1 MNDLPAQPDLAP
13 RPSRRRDPRT
23 AVVIVGGAIAV
34 LVGVIL
40 VSLLLGRPGPGG
52 DGVAVASPSGS
63 ASPDP
68 SASPSPILPSGSP
81 APTGSPASPASPAP
95 AATPPPTGS
104 AGGRTPFPIQAAAQ
118 DVLMAPGPDGGVYVL
133 VPVER
138 RAVIALVS
146 SDGHVA
152 AGWPIE
158 LDSGY
163 CWQLLSARD
172 GSVRAV
178 CDVPPGAD
186 DGLQAPV
193 ARIHAIDA
201 RGRPRPGWPVEIE
214 SGSVAAMNGDGM
226 AVVVRP
232 YGGDALPEGVVE
244 PAMLVLVGPDGSIRT
259 SNTEVPVPCCQSTV
273 VLGPDGTGY
282 IVARRYT
289 GDRTGTTNV
298 TVFRLDG
305 VAWRMRIDGIASD
318 PAFDAR
324 GNAYYSAWTGGT
336 GTSSTFVVDPNGR
349 MLEPD
354 TDEVAIVPTSGWT
367 GAGDEFPA
375 TPGVAVDRSMILVDD
390 RDGTTLLALDADG
403 EVRSGWPYH
412 VDAGTEDAGYC
423 PAEDTGCGLF
433 RVPTVTG
440 PDGVVYVA
448 LEPTSPTAGGSLIA
462 VGRDGRI
469 RDGWPVGLRNAGS
482 RFWAIVPGTDGGI
495 WALAAEPESRGY
507 SGTILSIA
515 PDSTVRGRLTIAEP

>member
-1 MNDLPAQPDLAP
+1 MNALPPQPDLAP
-13 RPSRRRDPRT
+13 RPPRRRDRRT
-23 AVVIVGGAIAV
+23 AVAIVGGAAAV
-34 LVGVIL
+34 LIGVIL
-40 VSLLLGRPGPGG
+40 ISVLLGGPGPGG
-52 DGVAVASPSGS
+52 DGAAVASPSRP
-63 ASPDP
+63 ATADP
-68 SASPSPILPSGSP
+68 SASPSPTLPSGSP
-81 APTGSPASPASPAP
+81 APTGSPASPAPEP
-95 AATPPPTGS
+95 AATPKPTGP
-104 AGGRTPFPIQAAAQ
+104 AGEPTIFPIKASAH
-118 DVLMAPGPDGGVYVL
+118 DVLMASGPDGGVYVL

-138 RAVIALVS
+138 RAVIALVLK
-146 SDGHVA
+146 DGRVA
-152 AGWPIE
+152 PGWPLE

-163 CWQLLSARD
+163 CWQLLAARD

-178 CDVPPGAD
+178 CDVPPDD

-193 ARIHAIDA
+193 TRIHAIDA
-201 RGRPRPGWPVEIE
+201 RGRTRPGWPVEIE

-259 SNTEVPVPCCQSTV
+259 SNTEAPVPCCQSTV

-282 IVARRYT
+282 IVERLYSD
-289 GDRTGTTNV
+289 DRTGTTNV

-305 VAWRMRIDGIASD
+305 VAWRMTIKGIASD
-318 PAFDAR
+318 PAFDPRA
-324 GNAYYSAWTGGT
+324 NTYYSVWTGGT
-336 GTSSTFVVDPNGR
+336 GTSSTFVVDPNGT
-349 MLEPD
+349 MLETD
-354 TDEVAIVPTSGWT
+354 TDEVAFFPTSGWT

-375 TPGVAVDRSMILVDD
+375 TPAVGADGSMILVDD
-390 RDGTTLLALDADG
+390 RDGTAMLALDAAGDG
-403 EVRSGWPYH
+403 RSGWPYH
-412 VDAGTEDAGYC
+412 ADAGIDDQGYC

-433 RVPTVTG
+433 RVPTVIG
-440 PDGVVYVA
+440 SDGVVYAA
-448 LEPTSPTAGGSLIA
+448 LEPTSSTAGGSLIA